1 MRGSSFFGKMQ
12 SLHSYQY
19 SHSMFKQWVARE
31 RYWLIFTEWV
41 ILSIWLLSI
50 TLEQMPW
57 CPIQLVHLHIS
68 NLPILPVSCSW
79 LTNQAICPCPE
90 TCMYP
95 YLWTLLPYKAK
106 NQVYHLYLCPL
117 EGFPSLCPWRS
128 ILNNYNVTTVHFFF
142 LQYNDPTHP
151 WTRHMNLPLLPL
163 DHLEATVET
172 CAWIEE
178 KALVPQGWHPL
189 DLLGPHL
196 YEPFSVM
203 QRIVAAPY
211 DSVVMTMSSWWAT
224 LLSSSLGI
232 IWSVSTMSWS
242 PSWNLFSY
250 GEWLPAIGGMI
261 ISRTLSVWAV
271 TLLLALVRD

>member
-117 EGFPSLCPWRS
+117 EGFPSKFLAPLSYHKHMGVLRVCL
-128 ILNNYNVTTVHFFF
+128 ILTKDSDIWN
-142 LQYNDPTHP
+142 
-151 WTRHMNLPLLPL
+151 
-163 DHLEATVET
+163 
-172 CAWIEE
+172 
-178 KALVPQGWHPL
+178 
-189 DLLGPHL
+189 HL
-196 YEPFSVM
+196 YGN
-203 QRIVAAPY
+203 I
-211 DSVVMTMSSWWAT
+211 
-224 LLSSSLGI
+224 
-232 IWSVSTMSWS
+232 
-242 PSWNLFSY
+242 N
-250 GEWLPAIGGMI
+250 
-261 ISRTLSVWAV
+261 
-271 TLLLALVRD
+271 